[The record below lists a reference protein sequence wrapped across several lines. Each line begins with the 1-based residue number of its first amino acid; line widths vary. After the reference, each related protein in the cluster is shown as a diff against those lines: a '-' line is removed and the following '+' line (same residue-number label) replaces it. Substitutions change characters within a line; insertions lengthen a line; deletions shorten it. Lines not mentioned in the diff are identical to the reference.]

1 MTLVIDTKTLTQDT
15 KLAELVRSDLNLLF
29 VLNQFSM
36 PMGFGDKTIGEICRS
51 HGVDTESFLT
61 LLMFHAQPDKPDKER
76 LCHLDAAT
84 ILTYLKNSHT
94 YFLDYRLPAIKEQL
108 AVALQAHATRSTIL
122 QYFDE
127 YETEVKEH
135 MNYENLVFF
144 PYVESLLAGSEPVGY
159 SVKDFQARHNN
170 VDEALEELLSLLI
183 KYLPTEGQYF
193 LLSDALEAIKR
204 CHRDLT
210 LHTYLED
217 DILVPKIQLL
227 EKHKVAETVKTV
239 QEPNELSD
247 REKEI
252 VCSVAQGLS
261 NKQIADKHFI
271 SIHTVITHRRNISRK
286 LGIHSSA
293 GLVVYAILNK
303 LVTIDE
309 LRLNP

>member
-1 MTLVIDTKTLTQDT
+1 MTLVIDTKTLTPDT

-36 PMGFGDKTIGEICRS
+36 PMGFGDKTIGEICQS

-61 LLMFHAQPDKPDKER
+61 LLMFHAQPEKPDRER
-76 LCHLDAAT
+76 LCRLNAET

-122 QYFDE
+122 QYFEE
-127 YETEVKEH
+127 YETEVREH
-135 MNYENLVFF
+135 MDYENEVFF
-144 PYVESLLAGSEPVGY
+144 PYVGQLLAGQQPGRY

-183 KYLPTEGQYF
+183 KYLPTEGHYF

-217 DILVPKIQLL
+217 DILVPKIQKL
-227 EKHKVAETVKTV
+227 EKHQVADTAKPA
-239 QEPNELSD
+239 QEPNELSE
-247 REKEI
+247 REKDI
-252 VCSVAQGLS
+252 IRSVAKGFS
-261 NKQIADKHFI
+261 NKEIADEHFI

-293 GLVVYAILNK
+293 GLTVYAILNK
-303 LVTIDE
+303 LVDIE
-309 LRLNP
+309 ALRP

>member
-1 MTLVIDTKTLTQDT
+1 MTLVIDTKTLTPDT

-36 PMGFGDKTIGEICRS
+36 PMGFGDKTIGEICQS

-61 LLMFHAQPDKPDKER
+61 LLMFHAQPEKPDRER
-76 LCHLDAAT
+76 LCRLNAET

-122 QYFDE
+122 QYFEE
-127 YETEVKEH
+127 YETEVREH
-135 MNYENLVFF
+135 MDYENEVFF
-144 PYVESLLAGSEPVGY
+144 PYVGQLLAGQQPGRY

-183 KYLPTEGQYF
+183 KYLPTEGHYF

-217 DILVPKIQLL
+217 DILVPKIQKM
-227 EKHKVAETVKTV
+227 EKHQVVDLAKPA
-239 QEPNELSD
+239 QEPNELSE
-247 REKEI
+247 REKDI
-252 VCSVAQGLS
+252 IRSVAKGFS
-261 NKQIADKHFI
+261 NKEIADEHFI

-293 GLVVYAILNK
+293 GLTVYAILNK
-303 LVTIDE
+303 LVDIE
-309 LRLNP
+309 ALRP